1 MDWSKGNVVL
11 LLLPLY
17 TGLSCQT
24 EWKQLVTGC
33 YMFGERAQ
41 TFADARNFCL
51 SQQAKLVEIETA
63 EENSA
68 ITDEILRQGGRNRLF
83 WLGLV
88 ATEGQGLLP
97 KTWVYDSTKRKPEW
111 AGNWHAGQDQQAG
124 EYCAFLWSHI
134 EPKAQVDM
142 GTWHDMDCR
151 STGFKF
157 PGGWKEHEKTFLS
170 LTPLCEK
177 PSCNSGSVREKVKI
191 YNDRSRDSSSTEK
204 EPSQNSSTG
213 PDAAVHRGPR
223 DETIVLC
230 VAIMAVTVIVSV
242 LIVTLA
248 ICLQKRRVVQNTL
261 IVDDPNPMYGKYY
274 REDGEGHRIQSTE
287 LRDNNSNYAT
297 LISSWVVKIRDN
309 NSGYL
314 GRNDSRNSAIKNLAH
329 K

>member
-1 MDWSKGNVVL
+1 MDWSKGNRVL
-11 LLLPLY
+11 LLLLSY
-17 TGLSCQT
+17 TGLSCQN
-24 EWKQLVTGC
+24 EWKQLTTGC

-41 TFADARNFCL
+41 TFAESRNFCL
-51 SQQAKLVEIETA
+51 SQQARLVEIETA

-68 ITDEILRQGGRNRLF
+68 ITDEIVRQGGRNRLF

-88 ATEGQGLLP
+88 ATEGQGSLP
-97 KTWVYDSTKRKPEW
+97 KAWVYDSTKRKPAW
-111 AGNWHAGQDQQAG
+111 AGNWHAGQDQQRG

-134 EPKAQVDM
+134 EPKAQVEM

-151 STGFKF
+151 STGFKY
-157 PGGWKEHEKTFLS
+157 PGGWEEHLKTFLS

-177 PSCNSGSVREKVKI
+177 PSCKSVSVR
-191 YNDRSRDSSSTEK
+191 
-204 EPSQNSSTG
+204 TG
-213 PDAAVHRGPR
+213 PDVAVHSGPR
-223 DETIVLC
+223 DETIILC
-230 VAIMAVTVIVSV
+230 VSIMAVTVIVSV

-248 ICLQKRRVVQNTL
+248 ICLQKGRVAQNTFT
-261 IVDDPNPMYGKYY
+261 VDDPNQIYGKYY
-274 REDGEGHRIQSTE
+274 GEDGYRIQSTE

-297 LISSWVVKIRDN
+297 LVSSWVVKFRDN